1 MITVAELRKKLAEKN
16 DKKAKL
22 DSKKEK
28 VEDSIVNIE
37 ADDEAEKKAKH
48 KKLFILKECIEC
60 SNSCKIESSCPHARL
75 TSCKKF
81 EPKEGSLYKKSNAD
95 PIYSYDGASY
105 IGD

>member
-28 VEDSIVNIE
+28 ADSIINTE
-37 ADDEAEKKAKH
+37 ADDEAENKAKH